1 MPFSIIVG
9 AHATNWAIGSAGK
22 IPWKCRADMK
32 FFKETTSN
40 VNDSTKMNAV
50 IMGRKTFESLLAP
63 LPNRL
68 NVVLTKGTN
77 SSLLIPPLIKNN
89 DSIVFS
95 NNSKNSIVFSNN
107 FDKIIDELE
116 LNPNIETIFVI
127 GGETIYKQAL
137 LHPKCKKIY
146 LNMVQ
151 VECDLSGAD
160 AFFPDI
166 DLTKY
171 GLVETTI
178 IDPTVTSYVYKKM
191 FNEGHDKSK

>member
-9 AHATNWAIGSAGK
+9 VHATNWAIGSSGK

-32 FFKETTSN
+32 FFKETTCD

-50 IMGRKTFESLLAP
+50 IMGRKTFESLQKP

-68 NVVLTKGTN
+68 NVVLTKGP
-77 SSLLIPPLIKNN
+77 LLIKNN

-95 NNSKNSIVFSNN
+95 NNSIVFSND
-107 FDKIIDELE
+107 FCKIIDELE
-116 LNPNIETIFVI
+116 LNPSIETIFVI
-127 GGETIYKQAL
+127 GGENVYKQAL
-137 LHPKCKKIY
+137 QHPKCEKIY
-146 LNMVQ
+146 LNIVH

-160 AFFPDI
+160 AFFPNPDP
-166 DLTKY
+166 TKY

-178 IDPTVTSYVYKKM
+178 IDPTVTSYVYKRL
-191 FNEGHDKSK
+191 

>member
-1 MPFSIIVG
+1 MSFDYKMPFSIIVG
-9 AHATNWAIGSAGK
+9 VHATNLAIGSSGK

-50 IMGRKTFESLLAP
+50 IMGRKTFESLPAP
-63 LPNRL
+63 LTNRL
-68 NVVLTKGTN
+68 NVVLTKGP
-77 SSLLIPPLIKNN
+77 LLIPPLIKNN

-95 NNSKNSIVFSNN
+95 ND

-116 LNPNIETIFVI
+116 LNPKIETIFVI

-137 LHPKCKKIY
+137 QHPKCEKIY
-146 LNMVQ
+146 LNLVH

-160 AFFPDI
+160 AFFPEI

-178 IDPTVTSYVYKKM
+178 IDPTVTSYVYKRL
-191 FNEGHDKSK
+191 

>member
-9 AHATNWAIGSAGK
+9 AHATNRAIGSAGK

-32 FFKETTSN
+32 FFKETTSG
-40 VNDSTKMNAV
+40 STKMNAV
-50 IMGRKTFESLLAP
+50 VMGRKTFESLHAP

-68 NVVLTKGTN
+68 NVVLTKG
-77 SSLLIPPLIKNN
+77 SILIPPLIKNN
-89 DSIVFS
+89 DSSNNSNNSIVFS
-95 NNSKNSIVFSNN
+95 NNSIVFSNNSIVFSNN

-127 GGETIYKQAL
+127 GGENVYKQAL
-137 LHPKCKKIY
+137 QHPKCEKIY
-146 LNMVQ
+146 LNLVH

-160 AFFPDI
+160 AFFPEI
-166 DLTKY
+166 DLTQY

-178 IDPTVTSYVYKKM
+178 IDPTVTSYVYEKL
-191 FNEGHDKSK
+191 

>member
-9 AHATNWAIGSAGK
+9 AHATNWAIGSANK

-50 IMGRKTFESLLAP
+50 IMGRKTFESLPAP

-68 NVVLTKGTN
+68 NVVLTKVA
-77 SSLLIPPLIKNN
+77 KKN
-89 DSIVFS
+89 DSS
-95 NNSKNSIVFSNN
+95 NNSIVFSNE

-127 GGETIYKQAL
+127 GGENVYKQAL
-137 LHPKCKKIY
+137 QHPKCEKIY
-146 LNMVQ
+146 LNLVH
-151 VECDLSGAD
+151 VECDLFGAD
-160 AFFPDI
+160 VFFPEI
-166 DLTKY
+166 DLTQY
-171 GLVETTI
+171 GLVKTTI
-178 IDPTVTSYVYKKM
+178 IDPTVTSYVYKRL
-191 FNEGHDKSK
+191 

>member
-9 AHATNWAIGSAGK
+9 VHATNWAIGSAGK

-40 VNDSTKMNAV
+40 VNDSTKMNSV
-50 IMGRKTFESLLAP
+50 IMGRKTFESLSSP

-68 NVVLTKGTN
+68 NKVLTNKPDN
-77 SSLLIPPLIKNN
+77 LCKDI
-89 DSIVFS
+89 FS
-95 NNSKNSIVFSNN
+95 ND
-107 FDKIIDELE
+107 FDKIINELE
-116 LNPNIETIFVI
+116 LNPKIETIFVI

-137 LHPKCKKIY
+137 QHPKCEKIY

-151 VECDLSGAD
+151 VECDLTGAD
-160 AFFPDI
+160 AFFPEI

-178 IDPTVTSYVYKKM
+178 IDPTVTSYVYKKL
-191 FNEGHDKSK
+191 

>member
-9 AHATNWAIGSAGK
+9 VHATNWAIGSANK

-50 IMGRKTFESLLAP
+50 IMGRKTFESLQKP

-68 NVVLTKGTN
+68 NVVLT
-77 SSLLIPPLIKNN
+77 NN
-89 DSIVFS
+89 LCKDIFSNNS
-95 NNSKNSIVFSNN
+95 NNSKNSIVFSND

-116 LNPNIETIFVI
+116 LNPNIETFFVI
-127 GGETIYKQAL
+127 GGENVYKQAL
-137 LHPKCKKIY
+137 QHPKCEKVY
-146 LNMVQ
+146 LNMVH
-151 VECDLSGAD
+151 VECDLTGAD
-160 AFFPDI
+160 AFFPEI

-178 IDPTVTSYVYKKM
+178 IDPTVTSYVYKKL
-191 FNEGHDKSK
+191 

>member
-9 AHATNWAIGSAGK
+9 VHATNWAIGSANK
-22 IPWKCRADMK
+22 IPWKCRADMN

-50 IMGRKTFESLLAP
+50 IMGRKTFESLQKP

-68 NVVLTKGTN
+68 NVVLTKGP
-77 SSLLIPPLIKNN
+77 LLIKNN
-89 DSIVFS
+89 DSS
-95 NNSKNSIVFSNN
+95 NNSNNSIVFSNE
-107 FDKIIDELE
+107 FDKIVDELE
-116 LNPNIETIFVI
+116 LNPKIETIFVI
-127 GGETIYKQAL
+127 GGENVYKQAL
-137 LHPKCKKIY
+137 QHPKCEKIY

-151 VECDLSGAD
+151 AECDLSGAD
-160 AFFPDI
+160 AFFPEI

-178 IDPTVTSYVYKKM
+178 IDPTVTSYVYKRL
-191 FNEGHDKSK
+191 

>member
-9 AHATNWAIGSAGK
+9 AHVTNWAIGSAGK

-50 IMGRKTFESLLAP
+50 IMGRKTFESLQKP

-68 NVVLTKGTN
+68 NKVLTNKPDN
-77 SSLLIPPLIKNN
+77 LCKN
-89 DSIVFS
+89 IFS
-95 NNSKNSIVFSNN
+95 ND

-116 LNPNIETIFVI
+116 LNSKIETIFVI

-137 LHPKCKKIY
+137 QHPKCEKIY
-146 LNMVQ
+146 LNLVQ

-160 AFFPDI
+160 AFFPEI

-178 IDPTVTSYVYKKM
+178 IDPTVTSCVYKKL
-191 FNEGHDKSK
+191 

>member
-9 AHATNWAIGSAGK
+9 VHATNWAIGSANK
-22 IPWKCRADMK
+22 IPWKCRADMN

-50 IMGRKTFESLLAP
+50 IMGRKTFESLQKP

-68 NVVLTKGTN
+68 NVVLTKGP
-77 SSLLIPPLIKNN
+77 LLIKNN
-89 DSIVFS
+89 DSS
-95 NNSKNSIVFSNN
+95 NNSNNSIVFSNE
-107 FDKIIDELE
+107 FDKIVDELE
-116 LNPNIETIFVI
+116 LNPKIETIFVI
-127 GGETIYKQAL
+127 GGEMVYKQAL
-137 LHPKCKKIY
+137 QHPKCEKIY

-151 VECDLSGAD
+151 AECDLSGAD
-160 AFFPDI
+160 AFFPEI

-178 IDPTVTSYVYKKM
+178 IDPTVTSYVYKRL
-191 FNEGHDKSK
+191 

>member
-40 VNDSTKMNAV
+40 VNDSTKLNAV
-50 IMGRKTFESLLAP
+50 IMGRKTFESLPAP

-68 NVVLTKGTN
+68 NVVLTKEA
-77 SSLLIPPLIKNN
+77 KNN

-95 NNSKNSIVFSNN
+95 NE

-127 GGETIYKQAL
+127 GGENVYKQAL
-137 LHPKCKKIY
+137 QHPKC
-146 LNMVQ
+146 
-151 VECDLSGAD
+151 E
-160 AFFPDI
+160 
-166 DLTKY
+166 
-171 GLVETTI
+171 
-178 IDPTVTSYVYKKM
+178 
-191 FNEGHDKSK
+191 

>member
-9 AHATNWAIGSAGK
+9 VHATNWAIGSANK

-32 FFKETTSN
+32 FFKETTSD
-40 VNDSTKMNAV
+40 VSDPTKMNAV
-50 IMGRKTFESLLAP
+50 IMGRKTFESLQKP

-68 NVVLTKGTN
+68 NVVLTKG
-77 SSLLIPPLIKNN
+77 PL
-89 DSIVFS
+89 S
-95 NNSKNSIVFSNN
+95 NNSIVFSND

-137 LHPKCKKIY
+137 QHPKCEKIY
-146 LNMVQ
+146 LNLVH

-171 GLVETTI
+171 RLVETTI
-178 IDPTVTSYVYKKM
+178 IDPTVTSYVYKRL
-191 FNEGHDKSK
+191 

>member
-9 AHATNWAIGSAGK
+9 VHATNWAIGSAGK

-50 IMGRKTFESLLAP
+50 IMGRKTFESLQKP

-68 NVVLTKGTN
+68 NVVLTKEA
-77 SSLLIPPLIKNN
+77 KNN
-89 DSIVFS
+89 D
-95 NNSKNSIVFSNN
+95 SIVFSNN

-116 LNPNIETIFVI
+116 LNPKIETIFVI
-127 GGETIYKQAL
+127 GGENVYKQAL
-137 LHPKCKKIY
+137 QHPKCEKIY

-151 VECDLSGAD
+151 AECDLSGAD
-160 AFFPDI
+160 VFFPEI
-166 DLTKY
+166 DLTQY

-178 IDPTVTSYVYKKM
+178 IDPTVTSYVYKRL
-191 FNEGHDKSK
+191 

>member
-9 AHATNWAIGSAGK
+9 AHVTNWAIGSFGK

-40 VNDSTKMNAV
+40 VIDSTKMNAV
-50 IMGRKTFESLLAP
+50 IMGRKTFESLQKP

-68 NVVLTKGTN
+68 NVVLTKGA
-77 SSLLIPPLIKNN
+77 LLIKNN

-95 NNSKNSIVFSNN
+95 NNCIVFSND
-107 FDKIIDELE
+107 FCKIIDELE
-116 LNPNIETIFVI
+116 LNPSIEIIFVI
-127 GGETIYKQAL
+127 GGENVYKQAL
-137 LHPKCKKIY
+137 QHPKCEKIY
-146 LNMVQ
+146 LNIVH

-160 AFFPDI
+160 AFFPNPDP
-166 DLTKY
+166 TKY

-178 IDPTVTSYVYKKM
+178 IDPTVTSYVY
-191 FNEGHDKSK
+191 ERL

>member
-9 AHATNWAIGSAGK
+9 VHATNWAIGSANK

-50 IMGRKTFESLLAP
+50 IMGRKTFESLQKP

-68 NVVLTKGTN
+68 NVVLTKGP
-77 SSLLIPPLIKNN
+77 LLIKNN
-89 DSIVFS
+89 DSS
-95 NNSKNSIVFSNN
+95 NNSNNSIVFSNE
-107 FDKIIDELE
+107 FDKIVDELE
-116 LNPNIETIFVI
+116 LNPKIETIFVI
-127 GGETIYKQAL
+127 GGEMVYKQAL
-137 LHPKCKKIY
+137 QHPKCEKIY

-151 VECDLSGAD
+151 AECDLSGAD
-160 AFFPDI
+160 AFFPEI

-178 IDPTVTSYVYKKM
+178 IDPTVTSYVYKRL
-191 FNEGHDKSK
+191 

>member
-40 VNDSTKMNAV
+40 VNDPTKMNAV
-50 IMGRKTFESLLAP
+50 IMGRKTFESLQKP

-68 NVVLTKGTN
+68 NKVLTNKPDN
-77 SSLLIPPLIKNN
+77 LCKDIFFN
-89 DSIVFS
+89 D
-95 NNSKNSIVFSNN
+95 
-107 FDKIIDELE
+107 FDKIIDKLE
-116 LNPNIETIFVI
+116 LNPKIETIFVI
-127 GGETIYKQAL
+127 GGENVYKQAL
-137 LHPKCKKIY
+137 QHPKCEKIY

-151 VECDLSGAD
+151 VECDLSGTD
-160 AFFPDI
+160 AFFPKI

-178 IDPTVTSYVYKKM
+178 IDPTVTSCVYKRL
-191 FNEGHDKSK
+191 

>member
-32 FFKETTSN
+32 FFKETTSD
-40 VNDSTKMNAV
+40 VSDPTKMNAV
-50 IMGRKTFESLLAP
+50 IMGRKTIESLQKP

-68 NVVLTKGTN
+68 NVVLTKEA
-77 SSLLIPPLIKNN
+77 KNN
-89 DSIVFS
+89 D
-95 NNSKNSIVFSNN
+95 SIVFSNN

-116 LNPNIETIFVI
+116 LNPKIETIFVI
-127 GGETIYKQAL
+127 GGENVYKQAL
-137 LHPKCKKIY
+137 QHPKCEKIY

-160 AFFPDI
+160 AFFPEI
-166 DLTKY
+166 DLTQY

-178 IDPTVTSYVYKKM
+178 IDPTVTSYLYKRL
-191 FNEGHDKSK
+191 